1 MNIKIK
7 EGFVQFVTTVMFFYI
22 EALIH
27 YNIGKHGYLK
37 FTFPKLKE
45 NLLILLVIIIFSCLS
60 SMASYCVI
68 NYLL

>member
-45 NLLILLVIIIFSCLS
+45 NLL
-60 SMASYCVI
+60 
-68 NYLL
+68 

>member
-7 EGFVQFVTTVMFFYI
+7 EGFVQFATTVMFFYI

-27 YNIGKHGYLK
+27 YNIGKHGSLK
-37 FTFPKLKE
+37 ITFPKFKE
-45 NLLILLVIIIFSCLS
+45 NLLIFLVIVIFSCLS
-60 SMASYCVI
+60 SMASYCII